1 MLQFY
6 LYDDFNILTVTFLE
20 LFLYMLCDNAKFQ
33 GLVNAA
39 TLSCHKASTERLA
52 EEPTRK
58 RSLFICLLVCSFCQ
72 SMRCISKKSTDP
84 RNRHDDKLTGQI
96 EGVCLSSER
105 TAPS

>member
-6 LYDDFNILTVTFLE
+6 LHDDFNILTITFLE

-33 GLVNAA
+33 ALISAA
-39 TLSCHKASTERLA
+39 TLCYHKASTERLA
-52 EEPTRK
+52 EQPTRK

-72 SMRCISKKSTDP
+72 SMKCISKKSTDP
-84 RNRHDDKLTGQI
+84 RNRHDVKRTGQI
-96 EGVCLSSER
+96 EGVCLSSEW